1 MSVYDRSRQI
11 IRLSLRRDGVF
22 IVVFRYIEERGLR
35 WTPVLDSMRCTIGV
49 SFDMLRWAS
58 VLDSMRCT
66 VGVLFDICE
75 FLLLDC

>member
-22 IVVFRYIEERGLR
+22 IVVFRYIEERRLR
-35 WTPVLDSMRCTIGV
+35 WTP
-49 SFDMLRWAS
+49 